1 MALMFGAVP
10 GTRSCSLIK
19 CTQEIMASVI
29 IIISLSDS
37 MTAESQESQGLVGS
51 TQHR

>member
-10 GTRSCSLIK
+10 GTCSLIK
-19 CTQEIMASVI
+19 CTQEIMASII

-37 MTAESQESQGLVGS
+37 MTAENQESQGLVGNI
-51 TQHR
+51 QHR